1 MSLRVLQLGPFPPPM
16 GGVQTNLV
24 AIHRLLGE
32 QGHAARVINLT
43 RFRRAD
49 TAEVLYPSSAGQ
61 VLRLLF
67 TIPVDIVHLHVGGG
81 LPSRLLLLA
90 LACTLLPGRR
100 SVFTFHS
107 GGYPESPD
115 GQSAGWWTLRGFVLR
130 RFDRVIAVNTALAEV
145 FLRFGVKPGRV
156 RVILPFVLPDHLSG
170 DPLPEPLAAFYES
183 HQPVLVSMG
192 WLEPE
197 YDFELQISILA
208 KVRQS
213 HPNAGLAILGEGRL
227 RPDLERARLASG
239 CADHILLAGD
249 QPHEVAL
256 QAIARAGAFLRT
268 TFYDGDS
275 ISVRESLHLGTP
287 VVASDNRMRPPGVVL
302 FPARDGDA
310 LCAAIETALTQ
321 ERPVAGGRGSGRRH
335 IEEVLTLYSELVR
348 Q

>member
-1 MSLRVLQLGPFPPPM
+1 M

-24 AIHRLLGE
+24 AIYRLLVE
-32 QGHAARVINLT
+32 RGHIACVINLT

-49 TAEVLYPSSAGQ
+49 TADVFYPDSAGQ

-67 TIPVDIVHLHVGGG
+67 TLPAGIVHLHVGGG
-81 LPSRLLLLA
+81 LSPRLLLLA

-107 GGYPESPD
+107 GGYPESPE
-115 GQSAGWWTLRGFVLR
+115 GQSAGWWTWRGFVLR
-130 RFDRVIAVNTALAEV
+130 RFDRLIAVNAALAEL
-145 FLRFGVKPGRV
+145 FLRFGVKPDRV
-156 RVILPFVLPDHLSG
+156 RVILPFVLPDRLPG
-170 DPLPEPLAAFYES
+170 DPLPEPLAAFYGA
-183 HQPVLVSMG
+183 HDPVLVSMG

-208 KVRQS
+208 KVRQRR
-213 HPNAGLAILGEGRL
+213 PNAGLAILGEGRL

-239 CADHILLAGD
+239 CADHVLLAGD

-256 QAIARAGAFLRT
+256 QAIAGAGVFLRT

-275 ISVRESLHLGTP
+275 ISVREALHLGTP
-287 VVASDNRMRPPGVVL
+287 VVASDNRMRPPGTVL

-310 LCAAIETALTQ
+310 LCAAIDEALIR
-321 ERPVAGGRGSGRRH
+321 ERPAAGVPGSGRRH
-335 IEEVLTLYSELVR
+335 IEGVLALYEEIK
-348 Q
+348 